1 MRQLAFFVPWILTTN
16 VLAADI
22 DDTHY
27 LVAHLAVDPRFINSI
42 ERVGGC
48 KISGEPIPISKVR
61 VPYQLYPVQSVAGH
75 EEGTVRMLVIF
86 DRDWCVRK
94 ASVVASSGYW
104 RLDEVS
110 LKFAMTIKFKP
121 SIIKQYVN
129 DEPAIEFPIAW
140 GASQRR
146 R

>member
-27 LVAHLAVDPRFINSI
+27 LVA
-42 ERVGGC
+42 
-48 KISGEPIPISKVR
+48 
-61 VPYQLYPVQSVAGH
+61 YQLYPVQSVAGH